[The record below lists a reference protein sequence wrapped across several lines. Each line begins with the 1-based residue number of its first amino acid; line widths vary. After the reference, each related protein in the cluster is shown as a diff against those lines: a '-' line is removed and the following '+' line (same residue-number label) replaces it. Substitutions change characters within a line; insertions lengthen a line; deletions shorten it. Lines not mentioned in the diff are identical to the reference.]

1 MESYIHF
8 HLTIE
13 RRSSKRRP
21 LNAPPGSSSSFFL
34 LSSSSLAEITSC
46 TCWAT
51 PETVSPLL
59 ICSLSG
65 FHPACMF
72 RSHLIISCLFQS
84 CHLFS
89 LPPPPLW
96 KSPVKAAP
104 CYTHRLHF
112 WPHKQREKDCRKQ
125 MCLSYHLRLETLVLC
140 PCSCRDLELQTLL
153 VLSCSL
159 LSELARRHPD
169 ECCLWFLSRTA
180 VSLF

>member
-1 MESYIHF
+1 M
-8 HLTIE
+8 LL
-13 RRSSKRRP
+13 RA
-21 LNAPPGSSSSFFL
+21 LPPASSSCPLPHSQK
-34 LSSSSLAEITSC
+34 SLH
-46 TCWAT
+46 
-51 PETVSPLL
+51 VLVGLHLRQFSPLL